1 MRRDAGHEQF
11 VPPVSGN
18 SNVTF
23 GANDGAR
30 ALRVDD
36 GPLHG
41 GTGERKLETKAQRL
55 LDQVKRRERYFRR
68 SVMADGTMGVMLSL
82 FLAELKAVP
91 LTQANLALVAL
102 LDGEEERRVID
113 SLIHAGLAV
122 VTGDNPDRRTVGL
135 TPLGS
140 ARMRSFISDYPDI

>member
-1 MRRDAGHEQF
+1 
-11 VPPVSGN
+11 
-18 SNVTF
+18 VTF

-30 ALRVDD
+30 ASRVDD

-41 GTGERKLETKAQRL
+41 GTGERKLEAKAQRL
-55 LDQVKRRERYFRR
+55 LDLVKRRERYFRR
-68 SVMADGTMGVMLSL
+68 SVMADGTLGVLHSL
-82 FLAELKAVP
+82 FHAAHTAVP
-91 LTQANLALVAL
+91 LTQATLALVAL
-102 LDGEEERRVID
+102 LEGEEERRVID